1 MPSFLGQ
8 TPKHIHM
15 NALLR
20 PICALWSTSIGK
32 KWLVAITGLGLV
44 IFLLGHLAGN
54 MLVFAGAA
62 AFDEYAKMLHESLH
76 GAGIW
81 IARIGLLAVV
91 SVHIITTIS
100 LTRANRAVSPSYEF
114 SATIQAKKSSLIMIW
129 SGLTILAFIIF
140 HILHFT
146 VRTDAQLAALA
157 EKSPHAMV
165 IAGFQNAA
173 VVIFYVIAMSLLC
186 SHASHGVQ
194 SMFQTLG
201 LRSKKSAPLIDALS
215 KGYAAIVW
223 LGFISIPIA
232 ILCGFRG

>member
-1 MPSFLGQ
+1 
-8 TPKHIHM
+8 M

-20 PICALWSTSIGK
+20 PLCALWSTSIGK

-44 IFLLGHLAGN
+44 LFLLGHLAGN
-54 MLVFAGAA
+54 MLIFRGAKD
-62 AFDEYAKMLHESLH
+62 FDEYAKMLHESLH

-81 IARIGLLAVV
+81 IARIGLLTIVTI
-91 SVHIITTIS
+91 HIVATIS
-100 LTRANRAVSPSYEF
+100 LTRKNRQVSPNYQHN
-114 SATIQAKKSSLIMIW
+114 ATIQAKKSSLIMIW

-146 VRTDAQLAALA
+146 VRTDAELAGLALT
-157 EKSPHAMV
+157 SPHAMV
-165 IAGFQNAA
+165 IKGFQSLP
-173 VVIFYVIAMSLLC
+173 VVIFYIIAMTLLC

-201 LRSKKSAPLIDALS
+201 LRSKKSAPLIDAIS
-215 KGYAAIVW
+215 KGYALLVW